1 MRRLS
6 FFPVLLFIQLSLAAQ
21 QVRYEFA
28 APNAAH
34 HEAEITV
41 TVTGLKTAPAIF
53 RMSRS
58 SPGRYATHEFG
69 KNVYNVRATDAAG
82 KPLAVE
88 KTDAEVYTVKNHRG
102 TVSLQYTLYGN
113 YADGTYAGID
123 ATNYHLNMPAAFMW
137 VKGLEKAPITIHFTV
152 PDKEWK
158 IATQL
163 KPAGDA
169 YTFTAPHLQ
178 YFMDAPT
185 KIGQL
190 HIREWKVAN
199 PDQRSYTFRLALE
212 AEARETLIDSFTQKL
227 QKIVKE
233 AQAVFGEVPAFDYG
247 SYTFIASLNPYVY
260 GDGMEHRNSTMITS
274 GRVFTGADNFLNT
287 FAHEFFH
294 CWNVERIRPQSL
306 EPFNFEKSNM
316 SEGLWIAEG
325 FTQYYGLLLMKRAG
339 FTPDSLFNL
348 QMTALINA
356 KENTPGGQY
365 YTPIE
370 NSQRAVFVD
379 AGVSVDKTNY
389 PNMFTSYYSHG
400 GALALALDLQLRTL
414 FGKSLDGF
422 MQELWKRFGKPEK
435 PYTLPGIQN
444 ALAAYTSASFAKNF
458 FQNYVYGHESINY
471 PQLVQAAGLQLKTAA
486 PGKAWIGNVRYD
498 ADSTQLIVAGN
509 TLRNTPLYEAG
520 VDVDDVLIQLD
531 GEPLRNP
538 QDIERVLTQHK
549 PGDAVNLVY
558 KHRNQLVEKTITL
571 KENKQYTLTASET
584 TGGSVTEQQKN
595 FRANWQEAKAR

>member
-1 MRRLS
+1 
-6 FFPVLLFIQLSLAAQ
+6 
-21 QVRYEFA
+21 
-28 APNAAH
+28 
-34 HEAEITV
+34 
-41 TVTGLKTAPAIF
+41 
-53 RMSRS
+53 
-58 SPGRYATHEFG
+58 
-69 KNVYNVRATDAAG
+69 
-82 KPLAVE
+82 
-88 KTDAEVYTVKNHRG
+88 
-102 TVSLQYTLYGN
+102 
-113 YADGTYAGID
+113 
-123 ATNYHLNMPAAFMW
+123 
-137 VKGLEKAPITIHFTV
+137 
-152 PDKEWK
+152 
-158 IATQL
+158 
-163 KPAGDA
+163 
-169 YTFTAPHLQ
+169 
-178 YFMDAPT
+178 
-185 KIGQL
+185 
-190 HIREWKVAN
+190 
-199 PDQRSYTFRLALE
+199 SYTFRLALE
-212 AEARETLIDSFTQKL
+212 AEARETLIDSFAQKL

-339 FTPDSLFNL
+339 LTPDSLFNL
-348 QMTALINA
+348 QMAALINA

-389 PNMFTSYYSHG
+389 PNMFTSYYSYG
-400 GALALALDLQLRTL
+400 GALALTLDLQLRTL

-444 ALAAYTSASFAKNF
+444 ALAAYTSAGFAKNF
-458 FQNYVYGHESINY
+458 FEKHVYRHESINY

-486 PGKAWIGNVRYD
+486 PGKAWIGNVSYK
-498 ADSTQLIVAGN
+498 ADSTQLVIAAN
-509 TLRNTPLYEAG
+509 TIRNTPLYEAG
-520 VDVDDVLIQLD
+520 VDVDDVLVQLD
-531 GEPLRNP
+531 GKPLHTP

-549 PGDAVNLVY
+549 PGDEVQLVS

-571 KENKQYTLTASET
+571 KENKQYTLAASET
-584 TGGSVTEQQKN
+584 TGSPITEQQKN
-595 FRANWQEAKAR
+595 FRAGWQEAKAR